1 MGPFAGVGG
10 MSRGQQTFRQRDVT
24 KAVKGALATGVP
36 IASVRVDKDGAIV
49 VTFGDPEKI
58 ESDRN
63 EWDADD
69 PD

>member
-1 MGPFAGVGG
+1 
-10 MSRGQQTFRQRDVT
+10 MSRGPQTFRQRDVT

-36 IASVRVDKDGAIV
+36 VASVRVDKDGAIV
-49 VTFGDPEKI
+49 VTFGDPEKTK
-58 ESDRN
+58 SDRN